1 MNNNSIK
8 SKQSENKYTNK
19 NNKKNYIKC
28 TSKNKKRKYLNSIPI
43 NKNTNINLFIITNTK
58 NIFEEANKLIS
69 IKRNCKT
76 NFNLTEV

>member
-43 NKNTNINLFIITNTK
+43 NKNTK